1 LVREYEK
8 KENNCIKEK
17 KCEERVAKEG
27 DGKRVKMRE

>member
-8 KENNCIKEK
+8 EENNCIKEK

-27 DGKRVKMRE
+27 NGKRIEMSE

>member
-8 KENNCIKEK
+8 EENNCIKEK

-27 DGKRVKMRE
+27 DIKRVKMRE